1 MTDKEKQIYAK
12 ELLEECFYVYDNNI
26 EALTIHMAYIL
37 DKMNKK
43 NESLKKN
50 QISYTK
56 IRDDMLTD
64 TNLAKYIAVFERIL
78 DTLKSEIEE
87 FKDLSKLEIQGFS
100 SMIYQIYAILKEDS
114 NVLNKLSKT
123 KLTKKKDELMDIC
136 YYSEKI
142 MEIIDKEKQKK

>member
-1 MTDKEKQIYAK
+1 MTEQEKQIYAK
-12 ELLEECFYVYDNNI
+12 ELLDECFYVYDNNI

-37 DKMNKK
+37 DKMNKRK
-43 NESLKKN
+43 ESFKKN

-87 FKDLSKLEIQGFS
+87 FKDLSSMEIQGFS
-100 SMIYQIYAILKEDS
+100 SMIYQVYAILKEDS
-114 NVLNKLSKT
+114 SKLDKITKT

-136 YYSEKI
+136 YYCEKI
-142 MEIIDKEKQKK
+142 MEIIDKEKEKR